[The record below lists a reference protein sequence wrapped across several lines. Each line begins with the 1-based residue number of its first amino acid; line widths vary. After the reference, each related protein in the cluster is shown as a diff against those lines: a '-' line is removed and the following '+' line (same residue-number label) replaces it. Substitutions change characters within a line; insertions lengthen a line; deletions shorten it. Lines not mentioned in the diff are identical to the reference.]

1 MIHWSFRPSL
11 IIVKYFLFLAG
22 TLAFGQSVV
31 TTYSTDING
40 NRVAGSSTV
49 SNDGQHTQITRSING
64 RQVPA
69 EQTTERVISDG
80 PNGRVVEK
88 ITKRFDQNG
97 QIAST
102 DRSVTEEQKSP
113 TGSVTRSTIYHGD
126 VNGEM
131 HEAERKTVQVH
142 AQGSSVST
150 QTEIARPDLSGSF
163 QTSEKRLSTSETANN
178 ETHTDDTV
186 YRRSENGSFYPA
198 VRDVSDTTK
207 KGSQVVEKSA
217 HYEQRDN
224 QQLQL
229 MGQTVSTTVKQP
241 DGSTVSEVNLYSANA
256 EDGRAHDNQS
266 GLHLKEQQTVER
278 MVGPGGSVT
287 EVVTARRPT
296 VSDPGRLGPST
307 KISETVCTGKCAGGT
322 P

>member
-1 MIHWSFRPSL
+1 M
-11 IIVKYFLFLAG
+11 KYFLFLAA

-31 TTYSTDING
+31 TTYSTDVNG
-40 NRVAGSSTV
+40 NRVAGSSMV

-69 EQTTERVISDG
+69 EQTTERVISES
-80 PNGRVVEK
+80 PAGRVVEK

-102 DRSVTEEQKSP
+102 DRTVTEEQKLSN
-113 TGSVTRSTIYHGD
+113 GSVTRSTVYHGD

-131 HEAERKTVQVH
+131 HEAERRTVEVH
-142 AQGSSVST
+142 AQGSTVNT

-163 QTSEKRLSTSETANN
+163 QTAEKRSSSSETANN
-178 ETHTDDTV
+178 TTHTDDTV
-186 YRRSENGSFYPA
+186 YRRSENGGFYPA

-207 KGSQVVEKSA
+207 SGSQVVEKSA

-241 DGSTVSEVNLYSANA
+241 NGSSVSEVSLYGANS
-256 EDGRAHDNQS
+256 EDGRAHDNQT
-266 GLHLKEQQTVER
+266 GLHLREQQTVER
-278 MVGPGGSVT
+278 IPGPGGSVT
-287 EVVTARRPT
+287 EIVTARRPT
-296 VSDPGRLGPST
+296 ISDPGRLGPST
-307 KISETVCTGKCAGGT
+307 KISETVCTGKCAGAT
-322 P
+322 Q

>member
-1 MIHWSFRPSL
+1 M
-11 IIVKYFLFLAG
+11 KYFLFLAA
-22 TLAFGQSVV
+22 TLAFGQSVA
-31 TTYSTDING
+31 TTYSTDVNG
-40 NRVAGSSTV
+40 NRVAGSSIV
-49 SNDGQHTQITRSING
+49 STDGQHTQITRSING

-69 EQTTERVISDG
+69 EQTQERVISEG

-97 QIAST
+97 TLAST
-102 DRSVTEEQKSP
+102 DRTVTEEQKLP
-113 TGSVTRSTIYHGD
+113 NGSVTRSTIYRGD

-131 HEAERKTVQVH
+131 HEAERKTVEVH
-142 AQGSSVST
+142 TQGSTVNT

-163 QTSEKRLSTSETANN
+163 QTAEKRLSTSETAGNA
-178 ETHTDDTV
+178 THTDETV
-186 YRRSENGSFYPA
+186 YRRSENGSLYPA
-198 VRDVSDTTK
+198 VRDVSDTTRN
-207 KGSQVVEKSA
+207 GPQVVEKSA

-229 MGQTVSTTVKQP
+229 MGQTVSTTVSQP
-241 DGSTVSEVNLYSANA
+241 NGGSVSEVNLYSVNS

-278 MVGPGGSVT
+278 IPGPGGSVT

-296 VSDPGRLGPST
+296 VSDPERLGPART
-307 KISETVCTGKCAGGT
+307 ISETVCTGKCAGST

>member
-1 MIHWSFRPSL
+1 
-11 IIVKYFLFLAG
+11 VKYFLFLAA

-31 TTYSTDING
+31 TSYSTDVNG
-40 NRVAGSSTV
+40 SRVAGPSTV
-49 SNDGQHTQITRSING
+49 STDGQHTQITRSING

-69 EQTTERVISDG
+69 EQTTERVISEG

-97 QIAST
+97 ALAST
-102 DRSVTEEQKSP
+102 DRTVIEEQKLP
-113 TGSVTRSTIYHGD
+113 NGSLTRSTIYRGD
-126 VNGEM
+126 VNGQM
-131 HEAERKTVQVH
+131 HEAERKTVEVH
-142 AQGSSVST
+142 AQGSTVNT
-150 QTEIARPDLSGSF
+150 QTEIARPDPGGSF
-163 QTSEKRLSTSETANN
+163 QTAEKRLSTSETANN
-178 ETHTDDTV
+178 TTHTDDTV

-198 VRDVSDTTK
+198 VRDVSDATK
-207 KGSQVVEKSA
+207 NGSQLVEKSA
-217 HYEQRDN
+217 HYEQREN

-241 DGSTVSEVNLYSANA
+241 NGSSVSEVSLYSANA
-256 EDGRAHDNQS
+256 EDGRVRDNQS
-266 GLHLKEQQTVER
+266 GLHLKEEQTVER

-296 VSDPGRLGPST
+296 ISDPGRLGPART
-307 KISETVCTGKCAGGT
+307 ISETVCTGKCAGGT

>member
-1 MIHWSFRPSL
+1 M
-11 IIVKYFLFLAG
+11 KYFLFLAG

-31 TTYSTDING
+31 TSYSTDVNG
-40 NRVAGSSTV
+40 NRVAGPAIV

-88 ITKRFDQNG
+88 ITKRFDPNG
-97 QIAST
+97 AVGST
-102 DRSVTEEQKSP
+102 ERTVTEEQKVP
-113 TGSVTRSTIYHGD
+113 NGSVTHSTTYRGD
-126 VNGEM
+126 VNGGM
-131 HEAERKTVQVH
+131 HEAERKTVEVH
-142 AQGSSVST
+142 RQGSTVNT
-150 QTEIARPDLSGSF
+150 QTEIARPGLSGSF
-163 QTSEKRLSTSETANN
+163 QTDEKQVSTSETAGKA
-178 ETHTDDTV
+178 THTDETV

-198 VRDVSDTTK
+198 VRDVSDTTTN
-207 KGSQVVEKSA
+207 GSQVVEKSA

-241 DGSTVSEVNLYSANA
+241 NGGSVSEVNLYSVNS

-278 MVGPGGSVT
+278 VPGPGGSVS
-287 EVVTARRPT
+287 EIVTARRPT
-296 VSDPGRLGPST
+296 VSDPERLGPART
-307 KISETVCTGKCAGGT
+307 ISETVCTGKCPGGT
-322 P
+322 Q

>member
-1 MIHWSFRPSL
+1 
-11 IIVKYFLFLAG
+11 VKYFLLLAA

-31 TTYSTDING
+31 TTYSTDVNG
-40 NRVAGSSTV
+40 NRVAGSSIV

-69 EQTTERVISDG
+69 EQTTERVISEG

-97 QIAST
+97 TLAST
-102 DRSVTEEQKSP
+102 DRTVTEEQKVP
-113 TGSVTRSTIYHGD
+113 NGSVTRSTIYRSDADGR
-126 VNGEM
+126 M
-131 HEAERKTVQVH
+131 HEAERKTVEVH
-142 AQGSSVST
+142 TQGSTVNT

-163 QTSEKRLSTSETANN
+163 QTAEKRLSTSETANN
-178 ETHTDDTV
+178 TTHTDDTV
-186 YRRSENGSFYPA
+186 YRRTENGSFYPA

-207 KGSQVVEKSA
+207 NGSQVVEKSA

-229 MGQTVSTTVKQP
+229 VGQSVSTTVKQP
-241 DGSTVSEVNLYSANA
+241 DGSSVSEVSLYGANA

-266 GLHLKEQQTVER
+266 GLHLKEEQTVER
-278 MVGPGGSVT
+278 TVGPGGSVT
-287 EVVTARRPT
+287 EIVTARRPT
-296 VSDPGRLGPST
+296 VSDPGRLGPART
-307 KISETVCTGKCAGGT
+307 ISETVCTGKCAGTT

>member
-1 MIHWSFRPSL
+1 
-11 IIVKYFLFLAG
+11 VKYFLFLAA

-31 TTYSTDING
+31 TTYSTDVNG
-40 NRVAGSSTV
+40 NRVAGSSMV

-69 EQTTERVISDG
+69 EQTTERVISES
-80 PNGRVVEK
+80 PAGRVVEK

-102 DRSVTEEQKSP
+102 DRTVTEEQKLSN
-113 TGSVTRSTIYHGD
+113 GSVTRSTVYHGD

-131 HEAERKTVQVH
+131 HEAERRTVEVH
-142 AQGSSVST
+142 AQGSTVNT

-163 QTSEKRLSTSETANN
+163 QTAEKRSSSSETANN
-178 ETHTDDTV
+178 TTHTDDTV
-186 YRRSENGSFYPA
+186 YRRSENGGFYPA
-198 VRDVSDTTK
+198 VRDVSYTTK
-207 KGSQVVEKSA
+207 SGSQVVEKSA

-241 DGSTVSEVNLYSANA
+241 NGSSVSEVSLYGANS
-256 EDGRAHDNQS
+256 EDGRAHDNQT
-266 GLHLKEQQTVER
+266 GLHLREQQTVER
-278 MVGPGGSVT
+278 IPGPGGSVT
-287 EVVTARRPT
+287 EIVTARRPT
-296 VSDPGRLGPST
+296 ISDPGRLGPST
-307 KISETVCTGKCAGGT
+307 KISETVCTGKCAGAT
-322 P
+322 Q